1 MQLSE
6 SKLPMRYPLPL
17 AGIGVR
23 MDLLEAAVEGKI
35 EDIMLDDLALRFE
48 LQAT

>member
-1 MQLSE
+1 
-6 SKLPMRYPLPL
+6 MRYPLPL

-35 EDIMLDDLALRFE
+35 EDIMLDNLALRFE